1 MKEWIPELSGDES
14 PRYMAIASAIAED
27 ITSGRLS
34 IGERLPPQ
42 RALAKKLGIHFT
54 TVARGYVEAQ
64 NRGLIESK
72 VGQGTF
78 VSVRSR
84 SRRPSESHPSRPV
97 DLTMNL
103 PPEPNDPDLIERMQ
117 AGIKYVAQ
125 DIVSVLRYQ
134 GFGGTQADKDAA
146 LGWLARRAMN
156 PPQERIFVSPG
167 AHAAL
172 AGMLTILA
180 NPGDVILS
188 EQITYPG
195 IRSIAAKQGLKL
207 AGIPMDEDGIEP
219 LALSKACEA
228 LKPMAIYLNPTLQNP
243 TTLTIP
249 IHRRRE
255 IAAIARKYNV
265 PIIED
270 DAYGSIPARG
280 QQPAPFA
287 TIVPELTWH
296 IAGLSK
302 CIGAGLRVAYVVVP
316 DTRSSW
322 PFASTLRASTVM
334 ASPLTVALATKWIND
349 GTAASILRFIRLE
362 TAKRHKLASEILPE
376 NSFRGSPLSFSI
388 WVPLPELWSR
398 TAFVEHMRSTGI
410 GVVASDAFVVDG
422 DPPEAVR
429 ICLGGPTNRQQ
440 IKGALEYIAHALTES
455 PALASAFL

>member
-1 MKEWIPELSGDES
+1 M
-14 PRYMAIASAIAED
+14 
-27 ITSGRLS
+27 
-34 IGERLPPQ
+34 
-42 RALAKKLGIHFT
+42 
-54 TVARGYVEAQ
+54 
-64 NRGLIESK
+64 
-72 VGQGTF
+72 
-78 VSVRSR
+78 
-84 SRRPSESHPSRPV
+84 
-97 DLTMNL
+97 
-103 PPEPNDPDLIERMQ
+103 
-117 AGIKYVAQ
+117 
-125 DIVSVLRYQ
+125 
-134 GFGGTQADKDAA
+134 
-146 LGWLARRAMN
+146 
-156 PPQERIFVSPG
+156 
-167 AHAAL
+167 
-172 AGMLTILA
+172 
-180 NPGDVILS
+180 
-188 EQITYPG
+188 
-195 IRSIAAKQGLKL
+195 
-207 AGIPMDEDGIEP
+207 
-219 LALSKACEA
+219 
-228 LKPMAIYLNPTLQNP
+228 
-243 TTLTIP
+243 
-249 IHRRRE
+249 
-255 IAAIARKYNV
+255 

-422 DPPEAVR
+422 DPPDAVR